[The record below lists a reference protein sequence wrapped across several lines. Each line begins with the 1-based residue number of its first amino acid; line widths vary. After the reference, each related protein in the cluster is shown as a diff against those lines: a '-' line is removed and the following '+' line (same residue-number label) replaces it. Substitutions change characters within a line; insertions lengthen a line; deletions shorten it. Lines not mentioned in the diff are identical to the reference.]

1 MIKFHND
8 VMAIRTESKE
18 YPLAKQLSAENI
30 KLNV

>member
-8 VMAIRTESKE
+8 IMAIRTESKE
-18 YPLAKQLSAENI
+18 LLVKQLSAENI